1 MRQPAPMAGGFF
13 LVAPIIAGFAWGIAT
28 GRAMQGAII
37 GLGVGFV
44 LALVVWL
51 VDRARRRP

>member
-28 GRAMQGAII
+28 GRAMLGAII
-37 GLGVGFV
+37 GLGIGLV
-44 LALVVWL
+44 LLLATWL
-51 VDRARRRP
+51 LDRRRGR

>member
-1 MRQPAPMAGGFF
+1 MAGGFF
-13 LVAPIIAGFAWGIAT
+13 LIVPIVAGFMWGLGS

>member
-37 GLGVGFV
+37 GLGIGLV
-44 LALVVWL
+44 LLLATWL
-51 VDRARRRP
+51 LDRRRGR